1 MVSARARVHRLVESH
16 LFQRSII
23 ALIVINAVI
32 LGLETYPGVV
42 DAVGEVLHVINSV
55 IIAIFVVEIALRIF
69 ASGWRFFTNGWNIFD
84 LLVVVVALIPA
95 SGSSSVLRVLRL
107 LRIMR
112 LLSAVRSMRLV
123 VSSLGAA
130 IPGMASIGGLL
141 VMVIYVFAVSSTT
154 LFAHLR
160 PKEFGDLWLSA
171 ASLFRIMTGDGWA
184 DFVTPIAAEQ
194 AWIWGYFILFAV
206 VTGLVV
212 LNLLV
217 AVIVESMDRMKA
229 EQLSEAIDEDQR
241 IDEQILDEV
250 RRLRAQVTA
259 LESRLDSRG

>member
-1 MVSARARVHRLVESH
+1 M
-16 LFQRSII
+16 
-23 ALIVINAVI
+23 INAVI

-42 DAVGEVLHVINSV
+42 DAAGEVLTAINAV
-55 IIAIFVVEIALRIF
+55 IIAIFVVEIVLRIV

-84 LLVVVVALIPA
+84 LLVVAVALIPA
-95 SGSSSVLRVLRL
+95 SGSASVLRVLRL
-107 LRIMR
+107 LRVMR

-184 DFVTPIAAEQ
+184 DFVGPIAAEQ

-206 VTGLVV
+206 ITGLVV
-212 LNLLV
+212 LNLLI

-229 EQLSEAIDEDQR
+229 EQLGEAIDEDQR

-250 RRLRAQVTA
+250 RSLRAQVTA
-259 LESRLDSRG
+259 LESKLDARS

>member
-1 MVSARARVHRLVESH
+1 MASARARVHQLVESRP
-16 LFQRSII
+16 FQRSII
-23 ALIVINAVI
+23 ALIVINAII
-32 LGLETYPGVV
+32 LGLETYPGVR
-42 DAVGEVLHVINSV
+42 DAAGDVLHAINTV

-69 ASGWRFFTNGWNIFD
+69 ALGWRFFLNGWNLFD
-84 LLVVVVALIPA
+84 LFVVVVALIPA
-95 SGSSSVLRVLRL
+95 GGGSSVLRVLRL
-107 LRIMR
+107 LRVMR

-184 DFVTPIAAEQ
+184 DFVGPIAADQ

-212 LNLLV
+212 LNLLI

-229 EQLSEAIDEDQR
+229 EQLTEAIDEDQR
-241 IDEQILDEV
+241 IDEQILREV
-250 RRLRAQVTA
+250 RDLRAQVTA
-259 LESRLDSRG
+259 LERKLDGRT